1 MCYISIEV
9 IYMAFTRIN
18 EITPNGGE
26 YSEIHFLDSDNN
38 EVEEKFATNCVIREC
53 TSDGTV
59 VRETWARL

>member
-1 MCYISIEV
+1 
-9 IYMAFTRIN
+9 MAFTRIN

-26 YSEIHFLDSDNN
+26 YSEIHYLDSENN

-59 VRETWARL
+59 IRETWTRL